1 MTVAY
6 DQYGRMRF
14 GCVRFCIAIL
24 MNVLV
29 FTDVYGW
36 CIPGTKYASLID
48 SSRRYFE
55 FLDAS
60 FAAYSGELINSEY
73 DAEDLYIPD
82 TIEYTYKGTQYKW
95 TVVLVGSPLYEWRGK
110 NISEYNKACIDSGF
124 LDEDSWYYGEDNLFC
139 GYDSNRKCPV
149 KRVFISDNVVEIA
162 EVGFGNWNSLEE
174 IHLPQNIRTIRGETF
189 VACCELR
196 EINIPNLVTNI
207 GHHAFSGCT
216 NLSSVIW
223 PRSSFR
229 IQPGAFSQTGFKTV
243 VIPDWCTDISDSS
256 GEFNG
261 YTSVIHDG
269 SFPVRILNTPGV
281 FAGCENLT
289 DVKMPANIKRVPSYF
304 VERCPKLRSF
314 NFSGISGIGKGAFWG
329 TGFQNLV
336 IPNNVTNIS
345 DYAFGSCPDLETVR
359 FEGRVTA
366 GSQIFQGC
374 SNLKTVFFLGL
385 PPSVKNKYPQIFQGV
400 HPDAVGYYSPEYAD
414 EWEAVLDADGKWQ
427 GLKMGPA
434 QYTVIYDMNN
444 GSGETTKTTAV
455 RGTTSLIGDFTLI
468 WEGHFFMG
476 WAFEDAGGPFL
487 GSRDAVPEPQKGN
500 AVTLKAQWATFEPEL
515 ADWKNGSITLKATNV
530 GVKDGELAW
539 LSYCDANADNPSW
552 EYADKS
558 EYKVVHDNNGNL
570 FVTDSCFTSRLG
582 GMPAVK
588 YKLQIGKSLNDVRA
602 EMTCTTR
609 TKCGIFVGVGE
620 FGDAYGDNKPDPL
633 FSCPKSAE
641 KFCKLMKEQGRL
653 TDETSRLLTD
663 GLATYENV
671 DKAFSDFA
679 KVVKPGDVCVV
690 YFSTHGG
697 LYQNSTTG
705 YLYIYDKP
713 PPDVDPKRLGY
724 NENLLA
730 HHIRMLD
737 RDEKGV
743 AVVNV
748 ISACHSGAFFNDSSE
763 DMICRAAT
771 YWCQKEHLNPANIV
785 WITAADYNTIA
796 MTYFDNFLLD
806 YGWEGGWADTKKE
819 GVISFLD
826 LANYTKLQYDKL
838 FKFKSNIFFKDEDD
852 SRKVQIVDEHNILGK
867 IIAGK
872 CKVHADADPPS
883 SPSVSA
889 SQGTFSDKIE
899 LKGDNSSDAWYCIF
913 YRFGERM
920 YWAGNKP
927 VGGFPFDFK
936 VLLDSQKYSG
946 EYDDF
951 LSTTSSS
958 PMHFI
963 VKAVNGA
970 GISEESTEQLGWVN
984 SQMKKVVFDGNEGML
999 PNKWDGVSPR
1009 GPKGSKWVL
1018 KGNVL
1023 GNVPNPEHRE
1033 GFRFVGWFNGSDAA
1047 KFDTI
1052 IQENV
1057 TYAAKWMSE
1066 KQYWLNV
1073 DADAKARNM
1082 TILYREV
1089 VGTSSSAFELAID
1102 DDCNV
1107 SATGEMADGSPIEVR
1122 SSIERI
1128 VDDEA
1133 EIPLTW
1139 TDKNGAKIGMVIR
1152 ISKSGKVTI
1161 KDGGYTRDGV
1171 PVEIEVIPEFG
1182 LLIKDGVLIG
1192 YEGEMPDGYEMIV
1205 PDEVT
1210 EIGANAF
1217 RDCSNLKSVSLSA
1230 GLDRIEYGAFCEC
1243 SGLLEI
1249 NLPAGLT
1256 SIGEHA
1262 FSSSGLVDV
1271 SIPDSVTNVG
1281 ANAFCICQN
1290 LMEVSLGGNLLGLSK
1305 NVFGSC
1311 FSLAKVNFGGIIKFI
1326 GDYSFFQ
1333 DYGLS
1338 RFTIPDGMEEIGEYA
1353 FCSCGNL
1360 REVLIPKSVNS
1371 IGQGAFMNCGS
1382 LSTICVE
1389 EGDEDRVRGLL
1400 SDSGLDVTSIM
1411 FVHEGEFTLNI
1422 SEDGC
1427 LEGCAGWL
1435 PDSYDLVIPEGVR
1448 QINGYA
1454 LSGLPIRS
1462 VHIPESCTWI
1472 GEGAFSDCEDLMVV
1486 TGGDGLEYVATRA
1499 FEGTPFMEDGEDE
1512 PEVAYVGRCAVGLRR
1527 SWMLDEMYSESD
1539 PDKWSYELNFR
1550 DGTVCVSGFS
1560 WLPITSVVFPDSVE
1574 TIASDAF
1581 SKCDLLREVSFGEN
1595 LREIEFGAFQTWDT
1609 PYDVWDTPEDT
1620 DRTPEIMELYF
1631 PAGLEYVGGDAFA
1644 GWDNLQTAYFEGRIG
1659 DWWTEGFPEGCEL
1672 VSLTIQKLIVEDGIV
1687 KGLIDV
1693 VDKTGRE
1700 SGDIVDG
1707 VLVLPDGVTAID
1719 DFALSDAPIRT
1730 VVIPESCKRIGEYA
1744 LAWCYDLERV
1754 IGGDGVESVGYSAF
1768 EGSCLFDD
1776 WADEFGLVYVG
1787 KCLVGC
1793 RGRSVLQAQFD
1804 AFEGDEWRY
1813 DLIIK
1818 DGITSAGGLE
1828 NLPFTSVILPDSVV
1842 SIDDYAF
1849 QCYSGWG
1856 WDEEPGYGVLER
1868 VELGKGVRTI
1878 GDMAFW
1884 GCEKLSVVSGGDN
1897 VENVG
1902 YYAFGNTGI
1911 LPVDDDGA
1919 FEVVYVGSVAIGCR
1933 GRFPQGTSDDE
1944 CCLAVRE
1951 GTTAIAE
1958 SAFSVCTNI
1967 RVVSLPDS
1975 LKTVPANAF
1984 NYCTN
1989 LKNVSLGGGVETIED
2004 SAFANTAISAI
2015 DLPSNVRFVGAYAF
2029 GAYDHDFG
2037 APEGYEL
2044 NPTLEEVVFRSDQI
2058 RFDSSAFLCRTTTF
2072 DIDAEMEFVDPE
2084 VAFGV
2089 GVLRSVRMELEG
2101 FELRGWRRKAADDAD
2116 RAGNGN
2122 FGVDELSEAFGIEG
2136 EWVWDDVTGWDDYV
2150 PYWVAPCVCP
2160 VGSPVVVG
2168 DDAARV
2174 TGDKESGFTIVPS
2187 EGVEDVVISV
2197 PSEVSVEKVVVE
2209 LSPEVRSV
2217 VPNGATIRI
2226 MRGADDITPCLN
2238 IPPHDGSG
2246 RINLV
2251 AATVKEE
2258 IVREALDPSKDAV
2271 IELNAANPQLIT
2283 VPTHKGLFY
2292 QLREGATL
2300 DGMKNGDSTI
2310 GDGKP
2315 WSPEITVKG
2324 GNSAFYS
2331 IGVGKGE

>member
-1 MTVAY
+1 MISMFGKVKAVCALVVMGLGLAAYSAAPTVTSVTAQQRY
-6 DQYGRMRF
+6 PWNGLVDIVVTFNGAESDVAKANCTFAATNSATKTALTIAHVTPQGSDTGSGTTWTRRFIWDTNADLGEVKIEDVELVVDVDTSGVVQLWEGGPYWATCNVGASKPEEYGLYF
-14 GCVRFCIAIL
+14 WWGDTVGHAGDWYFDPNHCP
-24 MNVLV
+24 
-29 FTDVYGW
+29 TYG
-36 CIPGTKYASLID
+36 KNESELRSLGYID
-48 SSRRYFE
+48 SSGNLAPAHDAARAHLGAPWRMPTSAE
-55 FLDAS
+55 FDA
-60 FAAYSGELINSEY
+60 LVDNC
-73 DAEDLYIPD
+73 D
-82 TIEYTYKGTQYKW
+82 TIW
-95 TVVLVGSPLYEWRGK
+95 TTRNGVNGRLVIGRGSYSSK
-110 NISEYNKACIDSGF
+110 SVF
-124 LDEDSWYYGEDNLFC
+124 LPAAAYGEDSVVNFTG
-139 GYDSNRKCPV
+139 GYWSSTPDSDYSIYAWGFYFYQYDAFRNRGRRYWGQPV
-149 KRVFISDNVVEIA
+149 RSVRGIAGSVHSVCSTHLSLDNRTGTRVAAATEQIRFSPAWETDAAGAMAVVSTNGVAVSAAIEA
-162 EVGFGNWNSLEE
+162 GVYEWTSTQDGTYELTHAVYANGVQVGETL
-174 IHLPQNIRTIRGETF
+174 TATF
-189 VACCELR
+189 VAGGIVPRGCDWAKGTIELGWFADAQDLNPITYSIYWSENADPASCVGNTDR
-196 EINIPNLVTNI
+196 LVGTRVFAPSKI
-207 GHHAFSGCT
+207 GVQELT
-216 NLSSVIW
+216 
-223 PRSSFR
+223 
-229 IQPGAFSQTGFKTV
+229 
-243 VIPDWCTDISDSS
+243 ISDDQYLTH
-256 GEFNG
+256 GDGLKPIYYHIVGTDG
-261 YTSVIHDG
+261 YTASSPRMRNRH
-269 SFPVRILNTPGV
+269 
-281 FAGCENLT
+281 
-289 DVKMPANIKRVPSYF
+289 
-304 VERCPKLRSF
+304 
-314 NFSGISGIGKGAFWG
+314 
-329 TGFQNLV
+329 
-336 IPNNVTNIS
+336 
-345 DYAFGSCPDLETVR
+345 
-359 FEGRVTA
+359 
-366 GSQIFQGC
+366 
-374 SNLKTVFFLGL
+374 GL
-385 PPSVKNKYPQIFQGV
+385 
-400 HPDAVGYYSPEYAD
+400 
-414 EWEAVLDADGKWQ
+414 
-427 GLKMGPA
+427 
-434 QYTVIYDMNN
+434 
-444 GSGETTKTTAV
+444 
-455 RGTTSLIGDFTLI
+455 
-468 WEGHFFMG
+468 
-476 WAFEDAGGPFL
+476 
-487 GSRDAVPEPQKGN
+487 
-500 AVTLKAQWATFEPEL
+500 
-515 ADWKNGSITLKATNV
+515 
-530 GVKDGELAW
+530 
-539 LSYCDANADNPSW
+539 
-552 EYADKS
+552 
-558 EYKVVHDNNGNL
+558 
-570 FVTDSCFTSRLG
+570 
-582 GMPAVK
+582 
-588 YKLQIGKSLNDVRA
+588 
-602 EMTCTTR
+602 
-609 TKCGIFVGVGE
+609 FVGVGE
-620 FGDAYGDNKPDPL
+620 FGGAYGDNKPTPVP
-633 FSCPKSAE
+633 SCPKSAE

-671 DKAFSDFA
+671 DKAFSNFA

-697 LYQNSTTG
+697 LYPNSTTG
-705 YLYIYDKP
+705 YLCLYDKP
-713 PPDVDPKRLGY
+713 PRDVDPKGLGY

-748 ISACHSGAFFNDSSE
+748 ISACHSGALFNDSSE
-763 DMICRAAT
+763 AMICRAAT
-771 YWCQKEHLNPANIV
+771 YWCQKEHLNPANIA

-920 YWAGNKP
+920 YWAGLKS
-927 VGGFPFDFK
+927 VGKFPFDFN
-936 VLLDSQKYSG
+936 VLLGGQKYSG

-958 PMHFI
+958 PAHFI

-970 GISEESTEQLGWVN
+970 GISEESTEQRGWVN

-1009 GPKGSKWVL
+1009 GPKGAKWVL
-1018 KGNVL
+1018 KGNAL
-1023 GNVPNPEHRE
+1023 GNVPNPESRE
-1033 GFRFVGWFNGSDAA
+1033 GFTFVGWFNGAA
-1047 KFDTI
+1047 VATSATV
-1052 IQENV
+1052 IQEDV
-1057 TYAAKWMSE
+1057 TYTARWRSFELDMWKA
-1066 KQYWLNV
+1066 

-1139 TDKNGAKIGMVIR
+1139 TDKNGVKIGMVIR

-1171 PVEIEVIPEFG
+1171 PVEIEVIPEFR
-1182 LLIKDGVLIG
+1182 LLIKDGVLTG
-1192 YEGEMPDGYEMIV
+1192 YEGEMPVGYEMIV

-1217 RDCSNLKSVSLSA
+1217 RVCPNLKSVSLSV

-1281 ANAFCICQN
+1281 ANAFCICQD
-1290 LMEVSLGGNLLGLSK
+1290 LREITLGENLLGLSE

-1311 FSLAKVNFGGIIKFI
+1311 FSLAKVNMGSQVKVIGG
-1326 GDYSFFQ
+1326 YSFFQ
-1333 DYGLS
+1333 DYGLTL
-1338 RFTIPDGMEEIGEYA
+1338 FVIPNGVEEIGEYS
-1353 FCSCGNL
+1353 FCSCVYL

-1371 IGQGAFMNCGS
+1371 IGQGAFMSCGS

-1427 LEGCAGWL
+1427 LEGCVGWL

-1448 QINGYA
+1448 QINWYA

-1462 VHIPESCTWI
+1462 VHIPKSCTWI
-1472 GEGAFSDCEDLMVV
+1472 GEGAFSGCENLVVV
-1486 TGGDGLEYVATRA
+1486 TGGDGLDYVATRA

-1512 PEVAYVGRCAVGLRR
+1512 PDVAYVGRCAVGLRR

-1539 PDKWSYELNFR
+1539 PDKWTYELCFR
-1550 DGTVCVSGFS
+1550 DGTVCVSGFD
-1560 WLPITSVVFPDSVE
+1560 WLPITSIVFPDSVE

-1595 LREIEFGAFQTWDT
+1595 LRGIEFGAFRTWDT

-1687 KGLIDV
+1687 KGLFDV

-1730 VVIPESCKRIGEYA
+1730 IVIPESCKRIGEYA
-1744 LAWCYDLERV
+1744 LAWCYDLEQV
-1754 IGGDGVESVGYSAF
+1754 IGGNGVESVGYSAF

-1793 RGRSVLQAQFD
+1793 RGRFVLQAEFD
-1804 AFEGDEWRY
+1804 AFEGDDWRY

-1818 DGITSAGGLE
+1818 DGT
-1828 NLPFTSVILPDSVV
+1828 TSV
-1842 SIDDYAF
+1842 
-1849 QCYSGWG
+1849 
-1856 WDEEPGYGVLER
+1856 
-1868 VELGKGVRTI
+1868 
-1878 GDMAFW
+1878 
-1884 GCEKLSVVSGGDN
+1884 GG
-1897 VENVG
+1897 
-1902 YYAFGNTGI
+1902 A
-1911 LPVDDDGA
+1911 
-1919 FEVVYVGSVAIGCR
+1919 
-1933 GRFPQGTSDDE
+1933 
-1944 CCLAVRE
+1944 
-1951 GTTAIAE
+1951 
-1958 SAFSVCTNI
+1958 
-1967 RVVSLPDS
+1967 
-1975 LKTVPANAF
+1975 
-1984 NYCTN
+1984 
-1989 LKNVSLGGGVETIED
+1989 
-2004 SAFANTAISAI
+2004 
-2015 DLPSNVRFVGAYAF
+2015 
-2029 GAYDHDFG
+2029 
-2037 APEGYEL
+2037 
-2044 NPTLEEVVFRSDQI
+2044 
-2058 RFDSSAFLCRTTTF
+2058 
-2072 DIDAEMEFVDPE
+2072 
-2084 VAFGV
+2084 
-2089 GVLRSVRMELEG
+2089 
-2101 FELRGWRRKAADDAD
+2101 
-2116 RAGNGN
+2116 
-2122 FGVDELSEAFGIEG
+2122 
-2136 EWVWDDVTGWDDYV
+2136 
-2150 PYWVAPCVCP
+2150 
-2160 VGSPVVVG
+2160 
-2168 DDAARV
+2168 
-2174 TGDKESGFTIVPS
+2174 
-2187 EGVEDVVISV
+2187 
-2197 PSEVSVEKVVVE
+2197 
-2209 LSPEVRSV
+2209 
-2217 VPNGATIRI
+2217 
-2226 MRGADDITPCLN
+2226 
-2238 IPPHDGSG
+2238 
-2246 RINLV
+2246 
-2251 AATVKEE
+2251 
-2258 IVREALDPSKDAV
+2258 
-2271 IELNAANPQLIT
+2271 
-2283 VPTHKGLFY
+2283 
-2292 QLREGATL
+2292 
-2300 DGMKNGDSTI
+2300 
-2310 GDGKP
+2310 
-2315 WSPEITVKG
+2315 
-2324 GNSAFYS
+2324 
-2331 IGVGKGE
+2331 